1 MMMAE
6 SRILEDINTNKVAP
20 QYHYFKAKVVEEQKA
35 DETDTNFENAIH
47 KEQTIVFTDKTT
59 FCINI
64 VDLVEYITQKA
75 S

>member
-6 SRILEDINTNKVAP
+6 SRIFEDINTSKLALQCP
-20 QYHYFKAKVVEEQKA
+20 YFKANVLLSYKA
-35 DETDTNFENAIH
+35 YGTDTTFENAIH

-64 VDLVEYITQKA
+64 VDHVEYI

>member
-6 SRILEDINTNKVAP
+6 SRILEDINTSKLAP
-20 QYHYFKAKVVEEQKA
+20 KCRYFKAKVLLGYEA
-35 DETDTNFENAIH
+35 YGTDTTFENAIH

-64 VDLVEYITQKA
+64 VDLVEYI